1 MPRLETDRF
10 KKLKE
15 DRSYPMSNTS
25 AARKAIRDH
34 MMSYYDDYNNYEGAK
49 DPLDAMAMDAEAA
62 SGGSTDWAKGKR
74 LAEDGNFAV
83 YTDDQRDFL
92 KSIYVPQDVDKWSSD
107 KVFDRYANL
116 IGREY
121 SRMIAERKRR
131 KP

>member
-10 KKLKE
+10 KKLKQ
-15 DRSYPMSNTS
+15 DRTYPMSNTS
-25 AARKAIRDH
+25 AARQAIRDH
-34 MMSYYDDYNNYEGAK
+34 MMSYYGDYKDYGGAK
-49 DPLDAMAMDAEAA
+49 DSLDAIAMDAESA
-62 SGGSTDWAKGKR
+62 GGSTDWAKGKR
-74 LAEDGNFAV
+74 LAEGGNFAV

-92 KSIYVPQDVDKWSSD
+92 KKIYVPQDVDKWPDD

-121 SRMIAERKRR
+121 SRMVAERKKR